1 MFRIAR
7 TALFSLIALGMATA
21 SRGQDTTAQTG
32 AAAPGADAAAAQ
44 GGRAPTIPGANDV
57 VATVTSHNHT
67 DKVTKGE
74 VFNFLSRNALPPNE
88 DRETAYQIAV
98 DMLVNT
104 AVLNQFLARMNIPVE
119 PAKVEEQI
127 NRIREQLKSQKQD
140 LPTLLKQ
147 TGTSMEELRKEIE
160 NRVRWMEYYKL
171 KGTDATLRR
180 FLNDNRDRFSR
191 TQVRASHIL
200 LKTEPNASEA
210 DKQKVKQKVLGIR
223 NEILQNKSTFAGA
236 ANKYS
241 EDPANAGGAGG
252 DLDYFGLDSGYDE
265 EFAQAAFK
273 LKKGEISEPVET
285 PFGIHLIQ
293 VTDRREG
300 KLPDFE
306 QNKPYILDA
315 YAADLQREVITAERK
330 AAKIEVKPMPKDL
343 FPPAPPA
350 TPGAA
355 GTAVPKS

>member
-1 MFRIAR
+1 M
-7 TALFSLIALGMATA
+7 
-21 SRGQDTTAQTG
+21 
-32 AAAPGADAAAAQ
+32 
-44 GGRAPTIPGANDV
+44 

-74 VFNFLSRNALPPNE
+74 VFNFLSRNPLPAGE
-88 DRETAYQIAV
+88 DREAAYHLAV
-98 DMLVNT
+98 DMLANT
-104 AVLNQFLARMNIPVE
+104 ALLNQFLARQNIPV
-119 PAKVEEQI
+119 PPGKVEEQI
-127 NRIREQLKSQKQD
+127 DRMKDQLKKEKQD
-140 LPTLLKQ
+140 LDTLLDQ
-147 TGTSMEELRKEIE
+147 TGTKKEELRKEIE
-160 NRVRWMEYYKL
+160 TQVRWMEYYKL
-171 KGTDATLRR
+171 KGTDATLRK

-252 DLDYFGLDSGYDE
+252 DLDYFTLDSGFVE
-265 EFAQAAFK
+265 EFAHAAFK

-285 PFGIHLIQ
+285 PFGMHLIQ

-300 KLPDFE
+300 KLPEFE

-315 YAADLQREVITAERK
+315 FAADLQRDVITAERK
-330 AAKIEVKPMPKDL
+330 GAKIEVKPMPKDL
-343 FPPAPPA
+343 FPPEQPAAPA
-350 TPGAA
+350 AA
-355 GTAVPKS
+355 GTAIPKS